1 MNKVILMGRLVRDPD
16 VRYTQGQSQIAVARF
31 TLAVNRRYKKENE
44 QSVDFI
50 ACIAFGKIGEF
61 AEKYLN
67 KGIKIV
73 IDGHWQTG
81 SYTNKDGQKVYT
93 NDCIVEN
100 IDFAESKKAENTQA
114 TNESGFMTLPDDID
128 ENELPFD

>member
-31 TLAVNRRYKKENE
+31 TLAINRRYKKENE